1 MKITKSQLR
10 EIIREEIK
18 SLSES
23 MKKPGRGDI
32 GYVEKHKSIA
42 TVYNVMD
49 GGKKL
54 QVKLGKSGKLIT
66 IDPSDIKILPDL

>member
-1 MKITKSQLR
+1 
-10 EIIREEIK
+10 
-18 SLSES
+18 
-23 MKKPGRGDI
+23 
-32 GYVEKHKSIA
+32 
-42 TVYNVMD
+42 MD